1 MIQRIQTL
9 WLLVAGLLNAGVF
22 YFPLYR
28 GHVQTAGVDTLVYL
42 TVGPRLPLVLLAIV
56 MTALPL
62 ITIAMFGN
70 RKRQKRMTAI
80 SIVATLAFISF
91 AMTQVTP
98 FLEANAGIAND
109 SYWIGMILPFIAIVF
124 LILAFLGIRKDDKL
138 VRSLDR
144 LR

>member
-9 WLLVAGLLNAGVF
+9 WLLVAGLVNAGVF

-28 GHVQTAGVDTLVYL
+28 GHVQTAGADTLVYL
-42 TVGPRLPLVLLAIV
+42 TVGPRLPLVLIALV
-56 MTALPL
+56 MTVLPL

-70 RKRQKRMTAI
+70 RKRQKRMTTM
-80 SIVATLAFISF
+80 SIIATLTFIAF
-91 AMTQVTP
+91 AMTQTTP

-109 SYWIGMILPFIAIVF
+109 SYWVGMILPFIAIVF
-124 LILAFLGIRKDDKL
+124 LVLAFMGIRKDDKL
-138 VRSLDR
+138 VRSTDR